1 MTTLVQLEKVTKWFG
16 NTTAMQQVSV
26 AAGPG
31 TIIGLVGANG
41 CGKSTLLRH
50 IVGLY
55 LPDQGRCQTLGCSA
69 AKLSPAEL
77 SRIGYVHQEGQLLD
91 WMTVAQHI
99 RYVAAYYDTWST
111 ELEEQ
116 YVADFGIDRAA
127 RVGTLS
133 PGQRQKLAIL
143 LAVGHRPQLLILDE
157 PASALDPIVRG
168 KFLDLMLS
176 LIQDQDRTIL
186 ISSHILSDIEKVI
199 DHVWIMDAGRI
210 IRDCG
215 LDDLRE
221 QYCRVKLTSLDG
233 DLPADL
239 GFSGFVDKQQSGPA
253 AVLTIPTTIKP
264 KIEEIAQARRWTT
277 ETTAL
282 SLEELYKIVVK

>member
-1 MTTLVQLEKVTKWFG
+1 MTTLIQMEKVSKRFG
-16 NTTAMQQVSV
+16 NTVAMQEVSV

-69 AKLSPAEL
+69 ARLGPGEL

-99 RYVAAYYDTWST
+99 RYVAAYYDTWSR

-221 QYCRVKLTSLDG
+221 QYCRVKLTGLGG

-239 GFSGFVDKQQSGPA
+239 GFSGFIDKQQSGPA
-253 AVLTIPTTIKP
+253 AVLTIPTAIKP
-264 KIEEIAQARRWTT
+264 KIEEIAHARHWTT
-277 ETTAL
+277 ETTTL

>member
-1 MTTLVQLEKVTKWFG
+1 MTDLIHLENVSKKFG
-16 NTTAMQQVSV
+16 RTIAMQDVSV
-26 AAGPG
+26 SAGTG

-41 CGKSTLLRH
+41 CGKSTLLRN

-55 LPDQGRCQTLGCSA
+55 LPDTGRCLTLGCVA
-69 AKLSPAEL
+69 AKLGPKEL
-77 SRIGYVHQEGQLLD
+77 SKIGYVHQEGELLN
-91 WMTVAQHI
+91 WMLVAQHI
-99 RYVAAYYDTWST
+99 RYVAAYYDTWDR
-111 ELEEQ
+111 ELEDQ
-116 YVADFGIDRAA
+116 YVADFGIDRAS

-143 LAVGHRPQLLILDE
+143 LAIGHRPQLLILDE

-176 LIQDQDRTIL
+176 LIQDQDRTII

-215 LDDLRE
+215 LDELRE
-221 QYCRVKLTSLDG
+221 EYCRIKLTSLDG
-233 DLPADL
+233 NLPTDL
-239 GFSGFVDKQQSGPA
+239 GFSGFVDKQQSGA
-253 AVLTIPTTIKP
+253 SAILTIPIAIKP
-264 KIEEIAQARRWTT
+264 KIEEISQSRRWTM
-277 ETTAL
+277 ETIAL

>member
-1 MTTLVQLEKVTKWFG
+1 MTNLIQLESVSKKFG
-16 NTTAMQQVSV
+16 RTIAMQDVSV
-26 AAGPG
+26 SAGPG

-41 CGKSTLLRH
+41 CGKSTLLRN

-55 LPDQGRCQTLGCSA
+55 LPDKGRCLTLGCVA
-69 AKLSPAEL
+69 AKLGPKEL
-77 SRIGYVHQEGQLLD
+77 SKIGYVHQEGELLN

-99 RYVAAYYDTWST
+99 RYVSAYYDTWSH
-111 ELEEQ
+111 ELEEKYISDFQ
-116 YVADFGIDRAA
+116 IELESRVAN
-127 RVGTLS
+127 LS

-143 LAVGHRPQLLILDE
+143 LAIGHRPQLLILDE

-176 LIQDQDRTIL
+176 LIQDQERTII

-199 DHVWIMDAGRI
+199 DHVWIMDTGRI

-221 QYCRVKLTSLDG
+221 EYCRVKLTSLDG
-233 DLPADL
+233 NLPADL
-239 GFSGFVDKQQSGPA
+239 GFSGFVDKQQSGA
-253 AVLTIPTTIKP
+253 SAVLTIPTAIRP
-264 KIEEIAQARRWTT
+264 KIEEFAQSHRWTT

-282 SLEELYKIVVK
+282 SLEELYKIVVR